1 MNRLLILLLLSLLGF
16 ATHADTVRIAVA
28 ANFTAAMRE
37 LAEHFESASGYR
49 TVVSFGSTGKLYT
62 QIIHGAPFEVFLSA
76 DQDRPALLE
85 QAGRASG
92 RFTYA
97 TGRLVLWSQAAGQ
110 DLGPETLST
119 VPFNKLAIANPKIAP
134 YGTAAVEV
142 LTNLGVYEHVRPRL
156 VIGDSVAQAHQF
168 VATGNAE
175 LGLVALAQV
184 SLSDQGSRWLVP
196 ETMHSPVR
204 QDAVL
209 LDRGGRNPVAAAFIE
224 YLKSPEA
231 RAIVRR
237 YGYETE

>member
-76 DQDRPALLE
+76 DQDRPVLLE

-119 VPFNKLAIANPKIAP
+119 VP
-134 YGTAAVEV
+134 
-142 LTNLGVYEHVRPRL
+142 
-156 VIGDSVAQAHQF
+156 
-168 VATGNAE
+168 
-175 LGLVALAQV
+175 
-184 SLSDQGSRWLVP
+184 
-196 ETMHSPVR
+196 
-204 QDAVL
+204 
-209 LDRGGRNPVAAAFIE
+209 
-224 YLKSPEA
+224 
-231 RAIVRR
+231 IVRR
-237 YGYETE
+237 PSSVRPLTIDPIRFAADANSFNSSIRLTG